1 MLNSSD
7 KTIDLY
13 NDVSNPLDGIEEIM
27 MNNDWVFS
35 RPFDDQLTVQ
45 VSGKMGVYDMVF
57 LWQDDYSAMQFMC
70 MPDVTVTDDKAE
82 QTIKAMHEMNQNL
95 WLGHF
100 DLEKSGNSFRPRFKH
115 TCLFR
120 GMVETSGIE
129 IIEDLID
136 IALSECE
143 RYYTTFNMMSVKE
156 PLNDNLAL
164 SMMDVA
170 GRS

>member
-1 MLNSSD
+1 MMKD
-7 KTIDLY
+7 TDRTIDLY
-13 NDVSNPLDGIEEIM
+13 NDVSNPLDSVEEIM
-27 MNNDWVFS
+27 ANNDWVFS

-45 VSGKMGVYDMVF
+45 VSGKMGVYDLVF
-57 LWQDDYSAMQFMC
+57 LWQEEFSAMQFMC
-70 MPDVTVTDDKAE
+70 MPDVTITADKADK
-82 QTIKAMHEMNQNL
+82 TIKTMHDMNQNL

-100 DLEKSGNSFRPRFKH
+100 DLEKMGNTFRPRFKH

-120 GMVETSGIE
+120 GLYQTSGIE
-129 IIEDLID
+129 MVEDLID

-143 RYYTTFNMMSVKE
+143 RYHATFDMMMARE